1 MFDLYNIAKI
11 IGLKPRAVAEI
22 GVNEPHLSA
31 VRRFHGECPMI
42 LVEPLTDCA
51 SALIHA
57 YPQARVIC
65 AAIADQTGTAK
76 FYPRGQT
83 SWLMDLP
90 RTPAIDEDKAVIN
103 PDHIVDIAT
112 RRFDDIDP
120 GNLDIVAIDT
130 EGAEWFVLKHMISRP
145 KLLCVET
152 HNPSRRYTNPYLA
165 EIVEWTDANGYIK
178 LGEEFADSLYA
189 LP

>member
-1 MFDLYNIAKI
+1 MFKLHNIAQV

-31 VRRFHGECPMI
+31 IREFHGECPMI
-42 LVEPLTDCA
+42 LVEPLADCA
-51 SALIHA
+51 SALIQA
-57 YPQARVIC
+57 YPQARVFC

-76 FYPRGQT
+76 FYPHGQT
-83 SWLMDLP
+83 SWLLELQ
-90 RTPAIDEDKAVIN
+90 RTPAIDEDKTVIN
-103 PDHIVDIAT
+103 PDHVVDIAT

-152 HNPSRRYTNPYLA
+152 HNPSGRYQNPYRA
-165 EIVEWTDANGYIK
+165 EIENWTRENGYIK